1 MKQRTANPISK
12 NIGNIKKGLENKKQQ
27 QPPEVNTKLLTDA
40 TKNIPD
46 GSACLFSY
54 STEFYD
60 TSGSE
65 GVIRSFQPVML
76 FSIYDGFN
84 IDDPDYKYPNGSNFS
99 GQHNVQVENWWEKVE
114 GSESQNWTFKLLVK
128 NDTGGRKSIGVR
140 FILQAFMPDSYFI
153 DSSATTE
160 IV

>member
-1 MKQRTANPISK
+1 MKQRIKDTFTK
-12 NIGNIKKGLENKKQQ
+12 NIEDIDTELENKKQQ
-27 QPPEVNTKLLTDA
+27 QPPEVNTKLLTDS
-40 TKNIPD
+40 TKNIPS

-60 TSGSE
+60 TAGSD
-65 GVIRSFQPVML
+65 GVIQSFQPVMW

-84 IDDPDYKYPNGSNFS
+84 IDNADYKYPNGANFS
-99 GQHNVQVENWWEKVE
+99 GQHNVQVENWWKKVE
-114 GSESQNWTFKLLVK
+114 GSESQNWTFQLLVK
-128 NDTGGRKSIGVR
+128 NDTGGSKSIGVR
-140 FILQAFMPDSYFI
+140 FILQAFMPDTYFI